1 MLPHYSLAAHRP
13 DPSGPQVSGGHSN
26 GHPGT
31 RMSVSH
37 TTETTVTDGGFKY
50 YEVTKH
56 QKSKDTSLQRGI
68 CSSPALMREISTQ
81 GPGTFQMYD
90 EKALGKISGSE
101 TSYKRRKKRKKK
113 ARPLRFDSFLL
124 RPDSTEGFSRRIF
137 LFLMCVFPTRN
148 STGKP
153 ILACSVNINR
163 AKEQPTWKDTKG
175 CSTGPF
181 LVVQWLRIHLEM
193 QGMWVRALVQE
204 LRSHTP
210 QSD

>member
-56 QKSKDTSLQRGI
+56 QKSKDTNLQRGV
-68 CSSPALMREISTQ
+68 CSSPALIREISTQ

-101 TSYKRRKKRKKK
+101 TSYKRREKRKKQ

-124 RPDSTEGFSRRIF
+124 RPDSTEGFSSRIF
-137 LFLMCVFPTRN
+137 LFLMCVSGQCVPYEELNGEAHPGLFHQHQQSKGAAYMEGHQRLQHRAFPGSPVVKN
-148 STGKP
+148 
-153 ILACSVNINR
+153 
-163 AKEQPTWKDTKG
+163 QP
-175 CSTGPF
+175 
-181 LVVQWLRIHLEM
+181 
-193 QGMWVRALVQE
+193 
-204 LRSHTP
+204 
-210 QSD
+210 